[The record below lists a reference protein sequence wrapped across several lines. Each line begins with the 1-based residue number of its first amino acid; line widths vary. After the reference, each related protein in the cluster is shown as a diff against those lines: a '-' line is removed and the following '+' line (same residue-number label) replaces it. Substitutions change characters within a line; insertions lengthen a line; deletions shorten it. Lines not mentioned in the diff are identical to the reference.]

1 MAEIMRTL
9 TVNLGDRSYPIHLG
23 DGLLCRIGELLK
35 QAGCGEKVSIITD
48 PTVAGLY
55 LQPVQEALGQSG
67 FRVSA
72 VLVPSGEE
80 HKNLKSLSAIY
91 DRLIS
96 ERFERSSSLIA
107 LGGGVT
113 GDLAGFAA
121 ATFLRGIPYVQ
132 VPTTLLAQVDSGVGG
147 KTGINHEEGKNL
159 IGAFYQPRLVLID
172 VAVLHSLPRRELL
185 AGLAEVIKY
194 GIIESPDLFALLEQ
208 KLDRLLALDGEP
220 LVEAIAASC
229 AIKARVVEKDE
240 HEQDYRSILNFGHT
254 IGHALES
261 VTGYEQFL
269 HGEAVAIG
277 MARAAAISV
286 HEGSCDEE
294 SLRRI
299 CRLITGAGLPTEI
312 PPHIQPQELVQRMEL
327 DKKSAGGKIKF
338 VLCGGIGTTHFR
350 WFSAAEIAARLAA

>member
-1 MAEIMRTL
+1 MADIMRTL
-9 TVNLGDRSYPIHLG
+9 KVNLGDRSYPIHLG
-23 DGLLCRIGELLK
+23 EGLLCRIGELLK
-35 QAGCGEKVSIITD
+35 QAGCGEKVGIITD
-48 PTVAGLY
+48 PIVAGLY
-55 LQPVQEALGQSG
+55 LQPVQEALSQWG
-67 FRVSA
+67 FRVTP
-72 VLVPSGEE
+72 VLVPKGEE

-107 LGGGVT
+107 FGGGVI

-121 ATFLRGIPYVQ
+121 ATFLRGISYVQ
-132 VPTTLLAQVDSGVGG
+132 VPTTLLAQVDSSVGG

-172 VAVLHSLPRRELL
+172 VAVLRSLPRRELL

-194 GIIESPDLFALLEQ
+194 GVIESPELFALLER
-208 KLDRLLALDGEP
+208 KLDQLLALDREV
-220 LVEAIAASC
+220 LLEAVAASC

-240 HEQDYRSILNFGHT
+240 REEDYRSILNFGHT

-261 VTGYEQFL
+261 VTGYEEFL

-277 MARAAAISV
+277 MAQAASISV
-286 HEGSCDEE
+286 HEGFCDKE

-299 CRLITGAGLPTEI
+299 CRLITRAGLPTEI
-312 PPHIQPQELVQRMEL
+312 PPHIQPRELVQRMEV
-327 DKKSAGGKIKF
+327 DKKSVGGRIKL
-338 VLCGGIGTTHFR
+338 VLCEGIGKTGFC
-350 WFSAAEIAARLAA
+350 WLSAAEIAARLAA